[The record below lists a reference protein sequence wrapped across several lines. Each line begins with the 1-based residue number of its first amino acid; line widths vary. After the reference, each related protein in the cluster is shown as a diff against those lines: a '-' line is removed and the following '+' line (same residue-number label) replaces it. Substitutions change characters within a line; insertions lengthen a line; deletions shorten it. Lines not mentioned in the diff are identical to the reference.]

1 MNNLLVRLRDRKL
14 VKWVVAYLAV
24 AWVLAQI
31 AGYFGGLFNWPAAL
45 QRAIAVAFAAGALPA
60 AVIAWF
66 HGERGAQRVRG
77 AEVIALALALALTAG
92 AGWWAV
98 RTAPTS
104 SSITPN
110 TSGIRRSFDR
120 LRIAVLPLENLG
132 NLPANAMFTGG
143 FHDTLITQVARIP
156 KLTVISRT
164 SVLQWEGKRPTVAE
178 VAQSLEV
185 GTILEGSVQRDGDR
199 VRIQAQLIDV
209 ATDTHLWAETFDRTV
224 DDMFAVQSEIA
235 MAIAAQLEQKLTAE
249 QRSTLETPPT
259 SNPRAYEQL
268 MLARAYLAGDKAT
281 EAVAALETAVA
292 LDPDSA
298 VLFAELCSAHS
309 WLINS
314 EGMDPHQ
321 PAAKAALDRAL
332 ELDGSRPEVQL
343 ALATYYYWGEQDNAR
358 AIAVALPALAALPNE
373 ATGRV
378 ATGYLLKRIGRW
390 QESHDLFLRA
400 AELDPRNR
408 QALNGLIT
416 TIVGLRKRD
425 ETPHYLLLSA
435 ALDPAGED
443 VHLGKGWDAMSF
455 DGDLRPMI
463 AALGA
468 LPADLRQQDWA
479 INSAIRATLFT
490 GDFTAARDLLL
501 RHPST
506 PQGASGFY
514 EEHLGLALR
523 GLGDAAGARQQFE
536 LALAKVREKLAR
548 TPPNDIRGLVENL
561 AIAGYREALL
571 GNARVALEDGRRAT
585 ELLPFEQDATEG
597 ANALLCL
604 ANTYAE
610 LGQED
615 EAIATLE
622 RYFSRP
628 AFHGPGYVWVA
639 SEFASMRNNPRFRAL
654 LAGQGVDVNNDP
666 YAAAARP
673 GEFSNW

>member
-1 MNNLLVRLRDRKL
+1 MNSLLVRLRDRKL

-66 HGERGAQRVRG
+66 HGERGTQRVTG
-77 AEVIALALALALTAG
+77 VEAIALAFALALTAG

-110 TSGIRRSFDR
+110 TSGITRSFDR

-249 QRSTLETPPT
+249 QRSALETPPT

-268 MLARAYLAGDKAT
+268 MLARAYIAGDKAT

-343 ALATYYYWGEQDNAR
+343 ALATYYYWGEQNNAR

-378 ATGYLLKRIGRW
+378 AIGYLLKRIGRW

-408 QALNGLIT
+408 QALDGLIT

-425 ETPHYLLLSA
+425 EIPHYILLST
-435 ALDPAGED
+435 ALDPAGGD
-443 VHLGKGWDAMSF
+443 AHLGKAYDAIAF

-479 INSAIRATLFT
+479 IFLAIRLSLFT

-501 RHPST
+501 RHPPT
-506 PQGASGFY
+506 GQEASGSY

-536 LALAKVREKLAR
+536 LALAKVREKLER
-548 TPPNDIRGLVENL
+548 TPPNDIRYLVENL

-597 ANALLCL
+597 AQALLSL

-610 LGQED
+610 LGHED

-628 AFHGPGYVWVA
+628 AFPGPGEVWV
-639 SEFASMRNNPRFRAL
+639 SWEFASMRNNPRFRAL